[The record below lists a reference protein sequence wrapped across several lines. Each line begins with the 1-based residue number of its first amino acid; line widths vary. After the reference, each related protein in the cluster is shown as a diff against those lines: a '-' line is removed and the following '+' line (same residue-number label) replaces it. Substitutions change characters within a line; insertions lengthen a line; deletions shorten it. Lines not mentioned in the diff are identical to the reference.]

1 VGNIWENDGKA
12 VGYTGHITENYFIN
26 LLSGGT
32 IMDTT
37 LLFFIVIIISQAINA
52 ALLIT
57 VLGRESE
64 SASDNARAVLD
75 TYYQYYTSLGY

>member
-1 VGNIWENDGKA
+1 
-12 VGYTGHITENYFIN
+12 
-26 LLSGGT
+26 
-32 IMDTT
+32 MDTT
-37 LLFFIVIIISQAINA
+37 LLFFIVIIIISQAINA

-57 VLGRESE
+57 ALGRESE